1 MHPCESVYML
11 ILEFGELDIIA
22 VKIANASALVEDA
35 KFLVEPENSVIGIL
49 FVVRAIQPKPIFVL
63 FELG

>member
-11 ILEFGELDIIA
+11 ILEFGGLDIIA

-35 KFLVEPENSVIGIL
+35 KFLVEPENSVICIHIS
-49 FVVRAIQPKPIFVL
+49 FD
-63 FELG
+63 